1 MRSKEEANDYRYFPC
16 PDLLP
21 VVLDNDYI
29 SALRAALPELPDAK
43 QARFVQQ
50 YGLSD
55 YDASQLSAERVTAD
69 FYEQTAAASGDA
81 KLAANWVMVELLAA
95 LNKNG
100 LDLVQSPVSA
110 AQLGGMI
117 ARIKDGTISGK
128 IAKQVFELLWNEGG
142 NADAIIEKHGLKQVS
157 DSGAIEKIVD
167 DIIANNPQQVENYRS
182 ATEDK
187 RPKMLGFFV
196 GQIMKASQGKANPQQ
211 VNEILLKKLQS

>member
-1 MRSKEEANDYRYFPC
+1 
-16 PDLLP
+16 
-21 VVLDNDYI
+21 
-29 SALRAALPELPDAK
+29 
-43 QARFVQQ
+43 
-50 YGLSD
+50 
-55 YDASQLSAERVTAD
+55 
-69 FYEQTAAASGDA
+69 
-81 KLAANWVMVELLAA
+81 
-95 LNKNG
+95 
-100 LDLVQSPVSA
+100 VSA

>member
-1 MRSKEEANDYRYFPC
+1 
-16 PDLLP
+16 
-21 VVLDNDYI
+21 
-29 SALRAALPELPDAK
+29 
-43 QARFVQQ
+43 
-50 YGLSD
+50 
-55 YDASQLSAERVTAD
+55 
-69 FYEQTAAASGDA
+69 
-81 KLAANWVMVELLAA
+81 
-95 LNKNG
+95 
-100 LDLVQSPVSA
+100 VSA

-182 ATEDK
+182 AAEDK